1 MKPLTAMERAYALP
15 PGTIAKI
22 GGAAAAELA
31 RAIEADPHDPL
42 VVETLA
48 ALSGGWGESKA

>member
-1 MKPLTAMERAYALP
+1 MERAYALP